1 MEIKHKMLE
10 KTDAP
15 AINKNVVW
23 KKPDV
28 LQWLNAFGKGPELCA
43 VNRAKMEDNP
53 LTKELNFT

>member
-1 MEIKHKMLE
+1 MLE

-23 KKPDV
+23 KKPDA
-28 LQWLNAFGKGPELCA
+28 LQWLNALGKGPELCA
-43 VNRAKMEDNP
+43 VNRAKMKDNP

>member
-1 MEIKHKMLE
+1 MLE

-15 AINKNVVW
+15 AINKKVPWN
-23 KKPDV
+23 KPDM
-28 LQWLNAFGKGPELCA
+28 LQWLNALGKAPELCA